1 MVDSLREQFF
11 SEEDDLEYDYDVEEE
26 ETGPPFLGLEP
37 WQRFVLSIMLFLNV
51 ALCGM
56 MGLVMMGKVVFQF

>member
-11 SEEDDLEYDYDVEEE
+11 SEEDDLEYDEVEEE

-56 MGLVMMGKVVFQF
+56 MGLVMMGRVVFHF

>member
-11 SEEDDLEYDYDVEEE
+11 SEDEDFEYDYEVEEE
-26 ETGPPFLGLEP
+26 EAGPPFLGLEP
-37 WQRFVLSIMLFLNV
+37 WQRFILSIILFLNV

-56 MGLVMMGKVVFQF
+56 MALVMTGKVIFPF